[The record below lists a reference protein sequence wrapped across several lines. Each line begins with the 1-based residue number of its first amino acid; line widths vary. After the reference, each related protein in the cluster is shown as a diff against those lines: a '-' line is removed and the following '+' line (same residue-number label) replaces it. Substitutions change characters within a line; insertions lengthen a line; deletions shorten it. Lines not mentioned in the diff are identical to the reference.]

1 MTAVIKTVVCGF
13 LLALVCVVPVQ
24 AGQSVTAVGR
34 AEIVGYNKDG
44 ARSNALANAFREA
57 VEKGI
62 GVWVQSQTEVRDA
75 ALVQDQILT
84 RAQGYV
90 TDHEI
95 VKEKVE
101 GTMLVLTIKAN
112 VAVDKIGVDIKSL
125 VGRVS
130 TAMGNPSIS
139 FVLTTWEKRGQQGSS
154 SRTDAVDVSA
164 KADTKSNHDVADDSS
179 TRESASASV
188 QAWEKN
194 KSDASVSTRERAAIS
209 AYGQSSQQSAGS
221 SSGRVA
227 AGGQYEEGDGYA
239 AGWAGHAASGQQ
251 SSTQSGSMSASGKSR
266 YDGVARVQS
275 AQTYSA
281 DAKVN
286 SSESSS
292 TRSKGHDNTSV
303 AVDASSRVK
312 QDSSYSKID
321 EELWKKYPDMTIIDS
336 FQQEFLAK
344 NFDLMAADNARQIAL
359 TTSLAQTSVN
369 PNDRQ
374 AVRELAAKEGANFV
388 ARGEV
393 RVLGSSISEA
403 TGNQL
408 VKTQVGVEIIDV
420 NSGDIVGSYTNTA
433 TATSPSVDE
442 AKMQAIKKIAVL
454 AARTLS
460 GQTIEV
466 WQKRSLN
473 GRQYSVEVR
482 NVKSVRSQQLPII
495 AAIKGIAQ
503 ITSQSNSDKTTLLVK
518 VMFKGDKETLGTG
531 IIEAVG
537 TRAGFSEAEFDGPSN
552 ENGKIVFTFKR

>member
-1 MTAVIKTVVCGF
+1 MITATRTVICG
-13 LLALVCVVPVQ
+13 LLLVLACVFPAL

-34 AEIVGYNKDG
+34 AEIGGSNKDG

-62 GVWVQSQTEVRDA
+62 GVWVQSQTEVRDS
-75 ALVQDQILT
+75 ALVRDQILT

-95 VKEKVE
+95 VKEKVD
-101 GTMLVLTIKAN
+101 GNQLVLTIKAS
-112 VAVDKIGVDIKSL
+112 VAVDKIGADIKSL

-139 FVLTTWEKRGQQGSS
+139 FVLTTWEKRGQQGSA
-154 SRTDAVDVSA
+154 SRTDSVDVSI
-164 KADTKSNHDVADDSS
+164 KADTKSNYDVADDSS
-179 TRESASASV
+179 ARESASASV
-188 QAWEKN
+188 QSREKSR
-194 KSDASVSTRERAAIS
+194 SDASLSTRERAAVS
-209 AYGQSSQQSAGS
+209 ARGQSSQQSAGS
-221 SSGRVA
+221 SSGRVS
-227 AGGQYEEGDGYA
+227 AGGQYVEGAGYA
-239 AGWAGHAASGQQ
+239 AGRAGYAASGQQ
-251 SSTQSGSMSASGKSR
+251 SSAQSGSMSASGQSR
-266 YDGVARVQS
+266 YDGAARVQS
-275 AQTYSA
+275 AQRYSA
-281 DAKVN
+281 DAKSN
-286 SSESSS
+286 SSQSSS
-292 TRSKGHDNTSV
+292 TRSKGHDNSSV
-303 AVDASSRVK
+303 AVDASSKVK

-321 EELWKKYPDMTIIDS
+321 EDLWKKYPDMTIIDS

-420 NSGDIVGSYTNTA
+420 HSGDIVGSYTNTA
-433 TATSPSVDE
+433 TATSSSIDE
-442 AKMQAIKKIAVL
+442 ARMQAIKKIAVL
-454 AARTLS
+454 AARTLA
-460 GQTIEV
+460 GQTIDV

-473 GRQYSVEVR
+473 GKQYSIEVR
-482 NVKSVRSQQLPII
+482 NVKSVRSQQLPILS
-495 AAIKGIAQ
+495 AIKGIAQ
-503 ITSQSNSDKTTLLVK
+503 ITGQSNANKTTLLVK
-518 VMFKGDKETLGTG
+518 VMYKGDKEALGTG
-531 IIEAVG
+531 ILEAIG
-537 TRAGFSEAEFDGPSN
+537 SKPGFSEAEFDGPAN
-552 ENGKIVFTFKR
+552 EDGKIIFTFKR